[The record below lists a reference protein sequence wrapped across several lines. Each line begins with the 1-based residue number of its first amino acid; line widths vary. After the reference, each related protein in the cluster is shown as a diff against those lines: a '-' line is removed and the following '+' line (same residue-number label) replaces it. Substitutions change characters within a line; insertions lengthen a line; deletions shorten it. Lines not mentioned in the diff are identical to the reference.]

1 MDWSH
6 TAPHIH
12 AHLFQSFWVLIK
24 ELGFERRNELD
35 VLSRNVE
42 LQSSR
47 FVACIERERGFWKTE
62 EEEEEACTRTSLK
75 LSWIFGVLHWS
86 SIDFLKPGLE
96 VWNKGVSQEEGVNR
110 CFSWQKSEV
119 SEAKKLQWKRVC
131 WPCYP
136 ERLFHDVL
144 VLSTQVSATEKKEK
158 KTPPAITH
166 QHNTKIFGLECN
178 FFPAKMQCS
187 SHSFTT
193 YKPLE
198 WIKSQSELNSNTFQ
212 FFCFLGV
219 FFLLLLLQGVYS
231 VSIRVQL
238 PHNFTWIMIIAW
250 VGWLVPSCSLIDDS
264 LRLKL

>member
-1 MDWSH
+1 MHW
-6 TAPHIH
+6 
-12 AHLFQSFWVLIK
+12 
-24 ELGFERRNELD
+24 
-35 VLSRNVE
+35 
-42 LQSSR
+42 
-47 FVACIERERGFWKTE
+47 ERGFWKTE

-96 VWNKGVSQEEGVNR
+96 VWNKGNKGVSQEEGVNR
-110 CFSWQKSEV
+110 FFSWQKSEV

-136 ERLFHDVL
+136 ERLFHNVL

-212 FFCFLGV
+212 FFCFFGC
-219 FFLLLLLQGVYS
+219 FFSFASSSGC
-231 VSIRVQL
+231 VQCE
-238 PHNFTWIMIIAW
+238 H
-250 VGWLVPSCSLIDDS
+250 SCSTSSQLHMNHDHRMSRMVGSFLQFD
-264 LRLKL
+264 RWFPEA